1 MSEYIDVEKPLLA
14 QLVELGWET
23 IDQGEGVPT
32 DPFVSLRSCF
42 TQHFLPEVLRAA
54 IKRLNPWLTSA
65 QVDQWFEKA
74 ANLLP
79 EKGIMERHEAAYRW
93 LTSNERVDTDEATRE
108 YRVVRLI
115 DFDESTNNTYHAIN
129 QFKID
134 LPGQLKGIRP
144 DTVLFINGLAV
155 VVIEAKHPT
164 ACESPVDEGIEQIL
178 RYSNQR
184 GSKTKEGCESLFVF
198 NALNISTCRE
208 QARYGAVCAT
218 SRHYYTWR
226 DPFPHEIGKLN
237 QQEILILST
246 CEPKRLLDLIENF
259 SAIVEE
265 DGFKYKVVAR
275 YQQYRTVIKQIAR
288 LRGTKG
294 KGRNGTVWHT
304 TGSGKS
310 ITMMF
315 LVRKLRRTADLKDF
329 KVILV
334 VDRIDLERQLKETAK
349 LAHETITRIENR
361 NELNNL
367 KTQTANLNIVMVHK
381 FIEPTSQTKNQLL
394 AGAVPFVAPQ
404 EIINTS
410 DRILVMVDEAHRS
423 QGGDMGDNLLN
434 SFPNAVLVGFTGT
447 PLLKDEK
454 KTSSRFGEYI
464 DIYTPKESIEDGTTV
479 PLRYLGK
486 TVSTAISKRQ
496 SLTREFENLVSGVS
510 EEDKK
515 RIVQKY
521 GTFDAYLES
530 EERIQMIADD
540 IVEHYASSVFP
551 NRFKAQIVTSSKR
564 AAHLYRLAVEK
575 ALVRE
580 VTRLRD
586 SGYSHEA
593 DELAKVYAAVVISA
607 DGTNEESWVTEERQ
621 RTREMNAIETFKQ
634 KFKVAEPKTYLSFL
648 IVCDMLITGFDA
660 PIEQVLYLDKILKEH
675 TLLQAIAR
683 ANRVAEGKTH
693 GLIVDYIGVF
703 ENLARAFEMY
713 EEAAQKQILDGI
725 ENIEDEVPKARAR
738 LTLVTQFFEKRGLKG
753 VYEFL
758 HQQDKEIDPEA
769 VQETMIQVL
778 EKQDAREGLGQLARL
793 FFQSVD
799 MLLPDPLANEFK
811 PAVKRLGGILA
822 IAKLRYQERTSS
834 ISWAGRKV
842 RELINSHLVAIDI
855 DVAIEPVDLLDADFA
870 KLLGKQ
876 HGSRAVASTMQHAI
890 VKRARIGIEQGDT
903 WYKPFL
909 EQVESL
915 IERYDSHWDELIEK
929 FKEIESQIRNHE
941 GSDTPKYILEGN
953 LGEILGVNVYENPE
967 ALLHFQ
973 ELVKG
978 MDEQRKKTLPDGSSP
993 YGKPILEKETKTGLR
1008 VYLFSQNKSNP
1019 VLSDMGMEQAN
1030 EIVNFY
1036 LKHYADQLAK

>member
-14 QLVELGWET
+14 QLTGLGWKT
-23 IDQGEGVPT
+23 IDQGEGVPS
-32 DPFVSLRSCF
+32 DPSVSLRGSF
-42 TQHFLPEVLRAA
+42 TQHFLPEVLKSA
-54 IKRLNPWLTSA
+54 IERLNPWLTPA
-65 QVDQWFEKA
+65 QVDQWFEQA
-74 ANLLP
+74 SNLLP
-79 EKGIMERHEAAYRW
+79 EKGLMERHETAYRW
-93 LTSNERVDTDEATRE
+93 LTSNERVDMDEVTRE
-108 YRVVRLI
+108 YKVVRLI
-115 DFDESTNNTYHAIN
+115 DFDDPTNNTYHAIN

-184 GSKTKEGCESLFVF
+184 ESKTKEGCESLFVF
-198 NALNISTCRE
+198 NALNISTCKER
-208 QARYGAVCAT
+208 AKYGAVCAT

-226 DPFPHEIGKLN
+226 DPYPHEAGKLN

-246 CEPKRLLDLIENF
+246 CEPKRLIELIENF

-288 LRGTKG
+288 LRGNSG
-294 KGRNGTVWHT
+294 KARNGTVWHT

-334 VDRIDLERQLKETAK
+334 VDRIDLERQLKDTAK

-361 NELNNL
+361 NELTNL

-381 FIEPTSQTKNQLL
+381 FIEASAQTKNQLL
-394 AGAVPFVAPQ
+394 AGVVPFVAPQ
-404 EIINTS
+404 EILNTS

-423 QGGDMGDNLLN
+423 QGGDMGDNLLS

-447 PLLKDEK
+447 PLLKKEK
-454 KTSSRFGEYI
+454 KTASRFGEYI

-510 EEDKK
+510 EEDRK
-515 RIVQKY
+515 RIINKY

-530 EERIQMIADD
+530 EARIEMIAND
-540 IVEHYASSVFP
+540 IVEHYASAVFP

-580 VTRLRD
+580 VEKLRN

-593 DELAKVYAAVVISA
+593 DELEKVYAAVIISS
-607 DGTNEESWVTEERQ
+607 DGTNEESWVTEERK
-621 RTREMNAIETFKQ
+621 RERELNAIETFKQ
-634 KFKVAEPKTYLSFL
+634 KFKEDEPKTYLGFL

-660 PIEQVLYLDKILKEH
+660 PIEQVIYLDKILKEH

-703 ENLARAFEMY
+703 ENLAKAFEMY

-725 ENIEDEVPKARAR
+725 ENIEDEVPKARSR
-738 LTLVTQFFEKRGLKG
+738 LTLVIQFFEKRGVKNA
-753 VYEFL
+753 YEFL
-758 HQQDKEIDPEA
+758 RQEDAEIDPEA
-769 VQETMIQVL
+769 VQELMVQTL

-799 MLLPDPLANEFK
+799 ILLPDPLANEFK
-811 PAVKRLGGILA
+811 PAVKRLGGVLA

-842 RELINSHLVAIDI
+842 RELINTHLVAIDI
-855 DVAIEPVDLLDADFA
+855 DVAIEPIDLLDADFA

-876 HGSRAVASTMQHAI
+876 HGAKAVASTMQHAI
-890 VKRARIGIEQGDT
+890 IKRARIGIEQGDT
-903 WYKPFL
+903 WYRPFL

-929 FKEIESQIRNHE
+929 FKEIEDQIRAHE
-941 GSDTPKYILEGN
+941 GSDAHKYILEGN
-953 LGEILGVNVYENPE
+953 LGEILGVNVYENTQ
-967 ALLHFQ
+967 ALVQLQ
-973 ELVKG
+973 ELIKG
-978 MDEQRKKTLPDGSSP
+978 MDEQRRKTLADGTSP
-993 YGKPILEKETKTGLR
+993 YGKPILEKQTKTNLR
-1008 VYLFSQNKSNP
+1008 IFLFGQTKLNP
-1019 VLSDMGMEQAN
+1019 VVADMGMEQADSL
-1030 EIVNFY
+1030 VNFY